1 MAPRATFRPMSS
13 PTFARATEIAAVA
26 RQLGL
31 PTPAVLPYGLDKA
44 KIDLG
49 AVGPLP
55 PRGRLVLVT
64 GMTPTAAG
72 EGKTTTSIGL
82 ADGLT
87 RRGQRAIAV
96 LREPSL
102 GPCFGQKGGGTGFG
116 RARLIPTADINL
128 HFTGDFH
135 AVTSAHNLLAAL
147 VDNHLHHD
155 RAPAI
160 DPTRVLWRRVLDV
173 NDRALRSIEL
183 GRGRPNGPIRDG
195 GFDIT
200 AASEVMAILALAA
213 DRDDLRARLARIV
226 VGRSPDGAPVTA
238 AQIGAVGAMMALLR
252 DALHPNLVE
261 TVEGTPAL
269 IHAGPFANI
278 AHGASS
284 VLAARLALGL
294 GDWAITE
301 CGFGFDLG
309 GEKFFDIVGPAS
321 GLAPAVVVMVAT
333 TKALK
338 LHGGHAADR
347 LHEPDAAAVAAGLP
361 NLARHLDNVALFGRP
376 AVVALNQF
384 PGDHAD
390 EHEVVR
396 AFCAE
401 RGVPFAVQ
409 DAAAHGGEA
418 ALELADRVMAAALPA
433 SAPPVVPLYA
443 PADPLAAKIEA
454 IATRVYRAR
463 KVLYTNEANLALA
476 GLEQGGFGRLAV
488 CMAKTQSS
496 FTDDPHRLGAPVDF
510 DLTIR
515 DVELAAGAGF
525 VVALTGTMMR
535 MPGLPKEPRAFA
547 IDLVGDDIIGVG

>member
-1 MAPRATFRPMSS
+1 MSTTS
-13 PTFARATEIAAVA
+13 PDRVGDIAGVA
-26 RQLGL
+26 RNLGL
-31 PTPAVLPYGLDKA
+31 PTAAVLPYGHDKA

-49 AVGPLP
+49 RLGPLAR
-55 PRGRLVLVT
+55 RGRLVLVT

-72 EGKTTTSIGL
+72 EGKTTTAIGL
-82 ADGLT
+82 ADGLV

-147 VDNHLHHD
+147 VDNHLHHG
-155 RAPAI
+155 RAPTL
-160 DPTRVLWRRVLDV
+160 DPARVTWRRVLDV

-183 GRGRPNGPIRDG
+183 GRGKPNGPVRDG

-226 VGRSPDGAPVTA
+226 VGRSPDGEPVTA
-238 AQIGAVGAMMALLR
+238 GQLGGIGAMMALLR
-252 DALHPNLVE
+252 DALHPNLVQ

-284 VLAARLALGL
+284 VVAAKLGL
-294 GDWAITE
+294 GLADWAITE

-321 GLAPAVVVMVAT
+321 GLAPAVVVIVAT

-338 LHGGHAADR
+338 LHGGRAADR
-347 LHEPDAAAVAAGLP
+347 LGERDPEAVAAGLP
-361 NLARHLDNVALFGRP
+361 NLARHLDNIALFGRP

-396 AFCAE
+396 QFCAA
-401 RGVPFAVQ
+401 RGTPFAIQ
-409 DAAAHGGEA
+409 DSAAHGGASAEG
-418 ALELADRVMAAALPA
+418 LAEQVMAAALAEPTPA
-433 SAPPVVPLYA
+433 TPLYA
-443 PADPLAAKIEA
+443 VDDPLAGKIEA
-454 IATRVYRAR
+454 IATKVYRAR
-463 KVLYTNEANLALA
+463 KVVFTDAANVAIA
-476 GLEQGGFGRLAV
+476 GLERDGFARLSV

-496 FTDDPHRLGAPVDF
+496 FSDDPTKLNAPTDF
-510 DLTIR
+510 DLTVR
-515 DVELAAGAGF
+515 DLELAAGAGF
-525 VVALTGTMMR
+525 VVALTGAMMR
-535 MPGLPKEPRAFA
+535 MPGLPREPRAFA
-547 IDLVGDDIIGVG
+547 IDLVGDDIVGVG

>member
-1 MAPRATFRPMSS
+1 MST
-13 PTFARATEIAAVA
+13 PTIARAADIAGVA
-26 RQLGL
+26 HHLGL
-31 PTPAVLPYGLDKA
+31 PPAAVLPYGLDKA

-49 AVGPLP
+49 RVGPRP
-55 PRGRLVLVT
+55 ARGRLVLVS

-72 EGKTTTSIGL
+72 EGKTTTAIGL

-87 RRGQRAIAV
+87 RRGQRAVVA

-116 RARLIPTADINL
+116 RARLVPTADINL

-147 VDNHLHHD
+147 IDNHLHHG
-155 RAPAI
+155 RKPAL
-160 DPTRVLWRRVLDV
+160 DPAHVTWRRVLDV

-183 GRGRPNGPIRDG
+183 GRGKVNGPVRDS

-200 AASEVMAILALAA
+200 AASEVMAILALAS
-213 DRDDLRARLARIV
+213 DRDDLRARLGRIV
-226 VGRSPDGAPVTA
+226 VGRAHDGEPVTA
-238 AQIGAVGAMMALLR
+238 GQLGGLGAMMALLR
-252 DALHPNLVE
+252 DALHPNLVQ

-284 VLAARLALGL
+284 VVGTRLGLALA
-294 GDWAITE
+294 DWTVTE

-321 GLAPAVVVMVAT
+321 GLAPAVVVVVAT

-347 LHEPDAAAVAAGLP
+347 LHELDPDAVAAGLP
-361 NLARHLDNVALFGRP
+361 NLARHLENVALFGRP

-384 PGDHAD
+384 PGDHAG
-390 EHEVVR
+390 EHAVVR
-396 AFCAE
+396 EFCVA
-401 RGVPFAVQ
+401 RGIPFAVQ
-409 DAAAHGGEA
+409 DAAAGGGEA
-418 ALELADRVMAAALPA
+418 ALELADRVMEVALPA
-433 SAPPVVPLYA
+433 PTPAVPLYA
-443 PADPLAAKIEA
+443 PDEPLAGKIEA
-454 IATRVYRAR
+454 IARRVYRAR
-463 KVLYTNEANLALA
+463 RVIFTAAANLALA
-476 GLEQGGFGRLAV
+476 NLERDGFGRLAV

-496 FTDDPHRLGAPVDF
+496 FTDDPHRLNAPTDF
-510 DLTIR
+510 DLTVR
-515 DVELAAGAGF
+515 DLELAAGAGF

-535 MPGLPKEPRAFA
+535 MPGLPRAPRAFD
-547 IDLVGDDIIGVG
+547 IDLVGDDIVGVG

>member
-1 MAPRATFRPMSS
+1 MSPPSSAPAG
-13 PTFARATEIAAVA
+13 IAEVA
-26 RQLGL
+26 RKLDL
-31 PTPAVLPYGLDKA
+31 PAHAVLPYGLDKA
-44 KIDLG
+44 KIDRDRL
-49 AVGPLP
+49 GPLP
-55 PRGRLVLVT
+55 ARGRLVLVT
-64 GMTPTAAG
+64 GMTPTSAG

-116 RARLIPTADINL
+116 RARLVPTADINL

-135 AVTSAHNLLAAL
+135 AITSAHNLLAAM
-147 VDNHLHHD
+147 VDNHLHFG
-155 RAPAI
+155 RTPTL
-160 DPTRVLWRRVLDV
+160 DPSRVLWRRVLDV

-183 GRGRPNGPIRDG
+183 GRGKPNGPAREG

-200 AASEVMAILALAA
+200 AASEVMAILALAS
-213 DRDDLRARLARIV
+213 DRDDLRARLGRIV
-226 VGRSPDGAPVTA
+226 VGRGPDGEPVTA
-238 AQIGAVGAMMALLR
+238 SQIRAVGSMMALLR
-252 DALHPNLVE
+252 DALHPNLVQ

-269 IHAGPFANI
+269 VHAGPFANI

-284 VLAARLALGL
+284 VIAARLGLGL
-294 GDWAITE
+294 ADWAITE

-309 GEKFFDIVGPAS
+309 GEKFFDLVGPAS

-347 LHEPDAAAVAAGLP
+347 LNERDPAAVAAGLP

-376 AVVALNQF
+376 AVVGLNQF
-384 PGDHAD
+384 PGDHPD

-396 AFCAE
+396 RFCEE
-401 RGVPFAVQ
+401 RGTPFAVQ
-409 DAAAHGGEA
+409 DAAARGGLA
-418 ALELADRVMAAALPA
+418 GVELAEQVMATALADPRPA
-433 SAPPVVPLYA
+433 TPLYA
-443 PADPLAAKIEA
+443 PDEPLAGKVEA
-454 IATRVYRAR
+454 IARKVYRAR
-463 KVLYTNEANLALA
+463 KVVFTDTANVALA
-476 GLEQGGFGRLAV
+476 GLERDGYGRLGV

-496 FTDDPHRLGAPVDF
+496 FSDDPTRLNAPEDF
-510 DLTIR
+510 DLTVR

-525 VVALTGTMMR
+525 VVALTGAMMR
-535 MPGLPKEPRAFA
+535 MPGLPREPRAFD
-547 IDLVGDDIIGVG
+547 IDLQGDEVVGVG